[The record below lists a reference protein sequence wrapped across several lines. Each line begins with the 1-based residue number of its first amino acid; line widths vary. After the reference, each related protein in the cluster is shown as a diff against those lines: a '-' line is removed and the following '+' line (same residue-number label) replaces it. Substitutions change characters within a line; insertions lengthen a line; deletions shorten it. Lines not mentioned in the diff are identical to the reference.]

1 MDTRRG
7 PAYQARITSAH
18 HVSLGRWEFPI
29 EVLVV
34 ANLVALAFETLPTL
48 SPFWRQALW
57 SFEVFCAMVYTV
69 EYGVRLYLARPRLK
83 YVTSFY
89 GIIDLLAIVPFY
101 LMVAFNLQAVRAFRL
116 LRLLRLFKL
125 VRYTQA
131 THRFRR
137 AFDIARDDLVL
148 FGVIALIV
156 LYLSAIGIYH
166 FEHEAQP
173 EKFSSVFDSLWW
185 AVATLTTVG
194 YGDIYPD
201 HAGRAGSSPSSC
213 SSWGS
218 ASSPC
223 HRACSPRPCHAC
235 GPRRRQ
241 RNGRLRAGT
250 WNGNGETSRTG
261 RRLGSSFQR
270 SATRRFASLRA
281 SHASAAAA
289 MPTRRWPPPRTPAHL
304 AARPRASTLNAIHAP
319 PPSPKPHSATP

>member
-1 MDTRRG
+1 MDSTSG
-7 PAYQARITSAH
+7 AQTGAHTQAHPAEHLHARPGGH

-69 EYGVRLYLARPRLK
+69 EYGVRLFLARPRLK

-89 GIIDLLAIVPFY
+89 GIIDLLAIAPFY
-101 LMVAFNLQAVRAFRL
+101 FMVAFNLQAFRAFRL
-116 LRLLRLFKL
+116 FRLLRLFKL

-194 YGDIYPD
+194 YGDIYPITP
-201 HAGRAGSSPSSC
+201 G
-213 SSWGS
+213 
-218 ASSPC
+218 
-223 HRACSPRPCHAC
+223 
-235 GPRRRQ
+235 
-241 RNGRLRAGT
+241 GRLFTFIVLVMG
-250 WNGNGETSRTG
+250 
-261 RRLGSSFQR
+261 LGVIAVPSG
-270 SATRRFASLRA
+270 LL
-281 SHASAAAA
+281 ASALSRVRAEEAAA
-289 MPTRRWPPPRTPAHL
+289 KSAVSE
-304 AARPRASTLNAIHAP
+304 RALERQWRD
-319 PPSPKPHSATP
+319 